1 MATISRRSPLG
12 DVVLFLTTSPFH
24 FPSPSHFDS
33 AEPPPRHPRRPA
45 QSSSSHHL
53 TILDPEAI
61 VELEHQILDSKP
73 PMLET
78 YIS

>member
-33 AEPPPRHPRRPA
+33 DSYRSRTTAAPSSP
-45 QSSSSHHL
+45 SSSELLVAPPHYSRSGSH
-53 TILDPEAI
+53 
-61 VELEHQILDSKP
+61 S
-73 PMLET
+73 
-78 YIS
+78 